1 MRHHDKVK
9 SFNRPKNQRIALMRS
24 LAYSLVKHERI
35 VTTTA
40 KAKALRPF
48 IEKLV
53 TKAKNGGEEL
63 GVRRHLISR
72 IGNKEEADKLIT
84 DIGPRYKERNGGYTR
99 IVKLPP
105 RESDSAD
112 MSVIEFV

>member
-9 SFNRPKNQRIALMRS
+9 SFNRTKNQRNALMRS
-24 LAYSLVKHERI
+24 LAQALLTNGRI

-48 IEKLV
+48 IERLV
-53 TKAKNGGEEL
+53 TKAKAGQTVATKRL
-63 GVRRHLISR
+63 LISR
-72 IGNKEEADKLIT
+72 LGNKDAAQKLEEIA
-84 DIGPRYKERNGGYTR
+84 PRYKDRSGGYTR

>member
-9 SFNRPKNQRIALMRS
+9 SFNRTKNQRSALMRS
-24 LAYSLVKHERI
+24 LAQALLAHGRI

-48 IEKLV
+48 IERLI
-53 TKAKNGGEEL
+53 TKAKTEQTVASKRL
-63 GVRRHLISR
+63 LVSR
-72 IGNKEEADKLIT
+72 LGNKGAVQKLEEIA
-84 DIGPRYKERNGGYTR
+84 PRYKDRNGGYTR
-99 IVKLPP
+99 VVKLPP

-112 MSVIEFV
+112 MSVIELV